1 MSFVERILGELR
13 DKRLWPLALVLLA
26 ALVAVPILLSKSAS
40 APPPVADAPAANQTA
55 PPAALAV
62 VSSASSPSV
71 GKLRGSARNPF
82 NQLVHG
88 ATTSVASAVNAL
100 TATPAKA
107 GASGGTSTT
116 QTSGA
121 SSTATGTGSSSTSTT
136 TTTTTTTTIPTGTP
150 KPAPPGLKANQS
162 YDVKLAI
169 TNSSGGVDTLDSL
182 ERLSVLPSKAQPLL
196 VELGVLK
203 GGNRVLFAVQPDA
216 AVSGAGTC
224 IPGPIDCEVLSLPQ
238 DQTVTLGAR
247 SSSGIRTVALFA
259 VTGIRAVDHSSVAAA
274 KTARQAA
281 SPAGRAV
288 LNASSAAAMSLFQYD
303 PGLGA
308 VVDLRNLTVGG

>member
-1 MSFVERILGELR
+1 MSFVERIVGELR
-13 DKRLWPLALVLLA
+13 DKRLWPLALVLLG

-40 APPPVADAPAANQTA
+40 TPPPVAAAPAASQTA

-62 VSSASSPSV
+62 VSSASSPSE
-71 GKLRGSARNPF
+71 GKLRGTARNPF

-88 ATTSVASAVNAL
+88 ATTSVASAINAVS
-100 TATPAKA
+100 ATPAKA
-107 GASGGTSTT
+107 AGGTGTSTT
-116 QTSGA
+116 PTSG
-121 SSTATGTGSSSTSTT
+121 SSSAGTGTGTTSAGTT
-136 TTTTTTTTIPTGTP
+136 TTTTTTTTIPTGKP
-150 KPAPPGLKANQS
+150 SPAPPGLKPNQS
-162 YDVKLAI
+162 YEVKLAI
-169 TNSSGGVDTLDSL
+169 TNSAGGVDTLDSL

-203 GGNRVLFAVQPDA
+203 GGNRVLFAVQPGA

-259 VTGIRAVDHSSVAAA
+259 VTGIRAADHSSVAAA
-274 KTARQAA
+274 RTARQAA
-281 SPAGRAV
+281 SAAGRAV
-288 LNASSAAAMSLFQYD
+288 LDASSAAAVSLFQYD